1 MKLWKAKHEDTP
13 IYGVTR
19 KQAIEWLEEV
29 SEGKAR
35 DTAKRYATVMAHLW
49 AWAHRKEEDPPRPA
63 DLGQSRKHIHN
74 ARIIRD
80 AIEADPEVIPK
91 TIERWQGE
99 CVGAEAVRQFR
110 REISCR
116 WR

>member
-1 MKLWKAKHEDTP
+1 MDGIADEYDAAQERGEIDKAGNP
-13 IYGVTR
+13 I
-19 KQAIEWLEEV
+19 V
-29 SEGKAR
+29 SGGEQLAS
-35 DTAKRYATVMAHLW
+35 
-49 AWAHRKEEDPPRPA
+49 PA
-63 DLGQSRKHIHN
+63 DLGLSRKHIHN

-80 AIEADPEVIPK
+80 PIKADPEVIPK

-99 CVGAEAVRQFR
+99 RVGAEGVRQFR

>member
-1 MKLWKAKHEDTP
+1 MP
-13 IYGVTR
+13 G
-19 KQAIEWLEEV
+19 
-29 SEGKAR
+29 
-35 DTAKRYATVMAHLW
+35 
-49 AWAHRKEEDPPRPA
+49 PA
-63 DLGQSRKHIHN
+63 ELGLSRKHIHN

-80 AIEADPEVIPK
+80 AIKAEPEVIPK

-99 CVGAEAVRQFR
+99 RVVAEAVRQFR